1 MVQQD
6 QVQGA
11 LQAAIKAVEQPIK
24 KLADLPHRDEAVKP
38 PKSLAEALAA
48 VVSRDE
54 EKKRKESKREY
65 KGKGRSSTLLP
76 GQPHA
81 FPGTVPGHDRE
92 ITAFWLLMEVRCGPR
107 CRHVARQLHLQC
119 TICSIESYT
128 SATTCNSCCVLH
140 LAA

>member
-6 QVQGA
+6 QVQAA

-24 KLADLPHRDEAVKP
+24 KLADLPHRDAAAQP

-76 GQPHA
+76 GQPHV

-92 ITAFWLLMEVRCGPR
+92 ITAFWLLMEVC
-107 CRHVARQLHLQC
+107 CRPPAPLC
-119 TICSIESYT
+119 TR
-128 SATTCNSCCVLH
+128 
-140 LAA
+140 